1 MLYKFKS
8 KVASDVIML
17 EPNGRQILA
26 LWGRTDEDS
35 LRKGILLSAD
45 MPVAISVL
53 EEAIAKEEAQ
63 RIQAALEAQ
72 DKGVNPKSEE
82 VAPAGVSLRQ
92 RATPLLDMA
101 RRSLAAGKDIT
112 WGV

>member
-17 EPNGRQILA
+17 EPNGRQILT
-26 LWGRTDEDS
+26 LWGRTGEDS
-35 LRKGILLSAD
+35 LRKGILLAVD
-45 MPVAISVL
+45 MPAAISAL

-63 RIQAALEAQ
+63 RAQAALEAQ
-72 DKGVNPKSEE
+72 EKGEDITPT
-82 VAPAGVSLRQ
+82 GVSLRQ

-101 RRSLAAGKDIT
+101 RRSMAAGKEIT

>member
-17 EPNGRQILA
+17 EPNGRQILT
-26 LWGRTDEDS
+26 LWGRTGEDS
-35 LRKGILLSAD
+35 LRKGILLAVD
-45 MPVAISVL
+45 MPAAIGAL

-63 RIQAALEAQ
+63 RAQAALEAQ
-72 DKGVNPKSEE
+72 EKGEDITPT
-82 VAPAGVSLRQ
+82 GVSLRQ

-101 RRSLAAGKDIT
+101 RRSMAAGKEIT